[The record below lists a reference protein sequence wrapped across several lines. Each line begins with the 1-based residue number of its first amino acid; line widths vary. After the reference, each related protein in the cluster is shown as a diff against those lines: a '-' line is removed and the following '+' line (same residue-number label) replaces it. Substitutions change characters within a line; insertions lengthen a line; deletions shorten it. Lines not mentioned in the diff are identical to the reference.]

1 MSLIFILAAFFADI
15 FMKRH
20 KKSKHKSTFWVLIP
34 VSRWEGEGQP
44 VQLKAA
50 VGGQGLACHEADPG
64 LAKLRWTVWHQAVMK
79 THKTNMVMEWL
90 YTRTGCMPS
99 GAWGGTPWPPT
110 HLIPTHV
117 ISFFGGTWKREWT
130 NLSLETWL
138 HWRGQLGVEFGK
150 IPEVIWC
157 RSPSWKG
164 KRGETSGLGCPPSST
179 WWQAS
184 CTERWCL
191 AISSP
196 SWPVVAWHHLA
207 VSQFIWAWLALGP
220 VSW

>member
-1 MSLIFILAAFFADI
+1 MRGRGSTSSAKGSCWRTRSFLSLSRPWARRAQMNCVA
-15 FMKRH
+15 
-20 KKSKHKSTFWVLIP
+20 SSCYEST
-34 VSRWEGEGQP
+34 Q
-44 VQLKAA
+44 
-50 VGGQGLACHEADPG
+50 
-64 LAKLRWTVWHQAVMK
+64 AK
-79 THKTNMVMEWL
+79 MVMDWL
-90 YTRTGCMPS
+90 YTRTWCMPS

-117 ISFFGGTWKREWT
+117 ISFFGGTRKREWT

-150 IPEVIWC
+150 IPEAMVQKSIMK
-157 RSPSWKG
+157 R
-164 KRGETSGLGCPPSST
+164 KRGETSGIGCHPSST

-207 VSQFIWAWLALGP
+207 ASQFIWAWLAPGP